1 MQREDLWG
9 AVASRSSRLHG
20 FHRLSVEER
29 CALVTQWAGLSDDEG
44 AVLRSGLEMR
54 RADALVENA
63 VGSFALP
70 LGIATNFRVNG
81 RDVLVPMA
89 IEEPSVIAA
98 ASFGA
103 LLARDRGGFKAVA
116 DQPLMIGQ
124 VHLTD
129 VPPDA
134 LDAAITRIQA
144 ERDEILALADS
155 TSATLPGLGGGAKS
169 VECRR
174 VDSRGM
180 GPLLV
185 VHLLFDT
192 RDAMGANAVN
202 TACEAVAPLL
212 ESLSGGRVLMRILS
226 NLADHRLVR
235 SSCRVPF
242 SSLQRNEM
250 AGDVVADRIA
260 RANSAARSDPYRA
273 ATHNKGI
280 MNGVDPVVIATGND
294 WRGAEAGAHAYA
306 ARDGTYRALTE
317 WSVDDDEGLL
327 VGTLELPL
335 ALGTVG
341 GTTASLPSARV
352 GLKVLGVSGSRELAE
367 IAASVGLAQ
376 NLAALRA
383 LVTEGIQA
391 GHMALHARQVAL
403 AAGASGELATLIAEQ
418 MVAEGQIRV
427 ARARELLE
435 SRDRQRRGEP
445 ATSDPGPDDR
455 GSAPA

>member
-1 MQREDLWG
+1 
-9 AVASRSSRLHG
+9 
-20 FHRLSVEER
+20 
-29 CALVTQWAGLSDDEG
+29 
-44 AVLRSGLEMR
+44 
-54 RADALVENA
+54 
-63 VGSFALP
+63 
-70 LGIATNFRVNG
+70 
-81 RDVLVPMA
+81 MA

-98 ASFGA
+98 SSFGA

-174 VDSRGM
+174 VDSRDM

-250 AGDVVADRIA
+250 PGDVVADRIA

-280 MNGVDPVVIATGND
+280 MNGVDAVVLASGND
-294 WRGAEAGAHAYA
+294 WRAVEAGAHAYA
-306 ARDGTYRALTE
+306 ARRGRYEPLCTWRADGDFLAGKMRMPMA
-317 WSVDDDEGLL
+317 
-327 VGTLELPL
+327 VGVVGGMTQKHPL
-335 ALGTVG
+335 ARLALDLMEVKD
-341 GTTASLPSARV
+341 AS
-352 GLKVLGVSGSRELAE
+352 GLAE
-367 IAASVGLAQ
+367 VIAAAGMAN

-383 LVTEGIQA
+383 LATEGIQK
-391 GHMALHARQVAL
+391 GHMRLHDRSRAL
-403 AAGASGELATLIAEQ
+403 ASDAGVGKK
-418 MVAEGQIRV
+418 R
-427 ARARELLE
+427 
-435 SRDRQRRGEP
+435 
-445 ATSDPGPDDR
+445 
-455 GSAPA
+455 